1 MNSMKDFDVYD
12 EVLVKDCTDGQVK
25 EALDCRWVKVWKNE
39 TDLRCRVVVRGCF
52 QNVEKNEEDNLFAS
66 TPSLVTMR
74 LLLCAGGGGDVSMPS
89 CMQQCLAKC
98 TFGHPRSSTRMVTV
112 SGD

>member
-1 MNSMKDFDVYD
+1 MTLTCTMKL
-12 EVLVKDCTDGQVK
+12 LVKDCTDEQVN
-25 EALDCRWVKVWKNE
+25 EALDCRWVKVWRNE

-74 LLLCAGGGGDVSMPS
+74 LLLCMAMSRNGGITPS

-98 TFGHPRSSTRMVTV
+98 TFDHQRSSTRMATV